1 MPTLAAPLM
10 PLQKST
16 ESALDNIEIREH
28 CALRNALFSL
38 SKNFQYAS
46 VSDIIKETGVFLWSN
61 GEKMQ
66 EVKRS
71 SWI

>member
-1 MPTLAAPLM
+1 MAPDTV
-10 PLQKST
+10 Q
-16 ESALDNIEIREH
+16 ESAGQPEQEWYRRGH
-28 CALRNALFSL
+28 NAFVSYRRQRHFSL